1 MQMSS
6 FPKYTAEEN
15 ITRVQMEKGVKFVVV
30 EGLDDLPIY
39 ESTIRS
45 MLPEGDLEMWDIVH
59 VGGKNNIRQLIED
72 CSHGNFICIADKDFD
87 ERIES
92 SSVINLSRYSIENFL
107 ICEEAISAA
116 LSIALRVK
124 YQDVIS
130 NFNLNKF
137 HQEVE
142 QNASHLIKALFY
154 YHRVIVKGDNP
165 PRVSWSDTNI
175 LIHPPRWGICD
186 AQVQQIISKLIPE
199 RVTIEE
205 IEKYFEEHFV
215 PSEKLAYDFPGKMIR
230 VLLQRHVDAYY
241 KTHKRKGSP
250 FSSID
255 SFTVCVSAVLNK
267 SNNFTRQIEP
277 ILRFLIQRAA

>member
-1 MQMSS
+1 MSN

-15 ITRVQMEKGVKFVVV
+15 ITRVQMEKDVKFVVV

-45 MLPEGDLEMWDIVH
+45 MLPEQDLDMWDIVH
-59 VGGKNNIRQLIED
+59 VGGKTNIKQLIED

-87 ERIES
+87 ERIENE
-92 SSVINLSRYSIENFL
+92 SVINLSRYSIENFL

-124 YQDVIS
+124 FQDVLS

-142 QNASHLIKALFY
+142 HNASHLIKALFY
-154 YHRVIVKGDNP
+154 YHRVVAKGGNSP
-165 PRVSWSDTNI
+165 NISWSDTNI
-175 LIHPPRWGICD
+175 LAHPPKWGICNN
-186 AQVQQIISKLIPE
+186 QVQQIISKLIPE
-199 RVTIEE
+199 NVTNEE
-205 IEKYFEEHFV
+205 IAKYFEDNFEK
-215 PSEKLAYDFPGKMIR
+215 SEKLAYDFPGKMIK
-230 VLLQRHVDAYY
+230 VLLQRHVHEYFKA
-241 KTHKRKGSP
+241 HKKRGSP
-250 FSSID
+250 FSTLD
-255 SFTVCVSAVLNK
+255 SFTVCISAVLNK

-277 ILRFLIQRAA
+277 VLTFLMQKAA